1 MSPAEAALLA
11 RHADIAIVFG
21 IRVEGEGFD
30 SPDLSLSWGQDA
42 LIKAVADANPN
53 TIVVL
58 ETGNPVTMPWQDK
71 VRAIVEAWYSGQAGG
86 PAIAEILTGSV
97 NPSGRL
103 PVGCGNPFMQLVGT
117 HAGDRRAGRVGARCL
132 AGLGSRPSN
141 WEWDPGV

>member
-1 MSPAEAALLA
+1 
-11 RHADIAIVFG
+11 
-21 IRVEGEGFD
+21 
-30 SPDLSLSWGQDA
+30 
-42 LIKAVADANPN
+42 VADANPN

-103 PVGCGNPFMQLVGT
+103 PLTLWDAETRIRAVRWESLPSADAVPVLV
-117 HAGDRRAGRVGARCL
+117 D
-132 AGLGSRPSN
+132 RPSVRRPAGCSRL
-141 WEWDPGV
+141 W

>member
-103 PVGCGNPFMQLVGT
+103 PLTFP
-117 HAGDRRAGRVGARCL
+117 
-132 AGLGSRPSN
+132 AGLDQTPRP
-141 WEWDPGV
+141 ELPGLGTLWPLPGRYAEGRPGHHPL